1 MNTIL
6 KGCYQ
11 AEIRMPAKMI
21 ESSGCDNAVTFPY
34 AYHDV
39 IMQGVQE
46 ISYFETKIVNLLI
59 LFF

>member
-1 MNTIL
+1 
-6 KGCYQ
+6 
-11 AEIRMPAKMI
+11 MI

-34 AYHDV
+34 AYHDVDV

-59 LFF
+59 LFFLNINSE